1 MRFSSRAFFDFSS
14 DFFMLLFFF
23 LSDLFCS
30 HSELKLV
37 NIKLVAAKTEGTNST
52 VGSAYGYEREV
63 NGSNHDGVKCFS
75 SACRSS
81 AIFPRLVV
89 LCFRNGFPIR
99 S

>member
-1 MRFSSRAFFDFSS
+1 
-14 DFFMLLFFF
+14 MLSFFF

-37 NIKLVAAKTEGTNST
+37 VNIKLVAAKKEGTNST

-63 NGSNHDGVKCFS
+63 NGSNHVGVKCFS

-81 AIFPRLVV
+81 AIFPTLVV
-89 LCFRNGFPIR
+89 LYFRNGFPIR